1 LCLAKS
7 RRQSVSRALNQLNRP
22 SSVADRNRACALRG
36 GRDGRA
42 SPTPCPMRPERA
54 GARHLKPLN
63 ATKSPTCATF
73 PFSSPASHSLTR
85 SAALR
90 HCSRAPRRHPARSP
104 PRQYR
109 LHLARSFPVA
119 SFSSSTSSLSR
130 RTKVVAVFYFRRRP
144 DLVGVGARRGRP
156 PPKPSHSP
164 LYHPLVSPCALEAS
178 TELSCALHG
187 RTSPE
192 HRRTSSTIRHACC
205 HRV

>member
-1 LCLAKS
+1 MHRHCSK
-7 RRQSVSRALNQLNRP
+7 QP
-22 SSVADRNRACALRG
+22 
-36 GRDGRA
+36 GRA
-42 SPTPCPMRPERA
+42 EPEQAIITPSTARSRPA
-54 GARHLKPLN
+54 HHFAFL
-63 ATKSPTCATF
+63 ASSF
-73 PFSSPASHSLTR
+73 PAHS
-85 SAALR
+85 SAALH
-90 HCSRAPRRHPARSP
+90 HCSRAPHRHPARLR

-109 LHLARSFPVA
+109 LDLARSFPVA

-192 HRRTSSTIRHACC
+192 RRRTSSTICHARC